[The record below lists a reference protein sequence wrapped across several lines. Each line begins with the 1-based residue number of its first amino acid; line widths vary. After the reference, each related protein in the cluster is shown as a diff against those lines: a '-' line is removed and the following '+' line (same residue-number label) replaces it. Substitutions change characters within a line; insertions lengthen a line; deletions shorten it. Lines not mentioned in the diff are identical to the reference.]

1 MATIKTDGKTFLEE
15 NEKRNATSSGMINFE
30 EDQREDLQQKFIED
44 APQQLNELNNPESLS
59 GHVLE
64 LQKLEDEIKMDQEKL
79 DRKKEQADRLSQ
91 QVIPEIMESMK
102 LKTIK
107 LRDGSAIEIKEIYSA
122 TIPVDKRDGAF
133 NWLRNNDLGDLIK
146 NEITVSFGRNEDN
159 KAREYANLAESN
171 GYQPQQK
178 LKVEPMT
185 LKALYRERVEKD
197 LDLPSEHFNLFKGN
211 KTKIT
216 RSK

>member
-1 MATIKTDGKTFLEE
+1 MS
-15 NEKRNATSSGMINFE
+15 NESLQQQFE
-30 EDQREDLQQKFIED
+30 EDS
-44 APQQLNELNNPESLS
+44 PQQVNKLEGIRSLS
-59 GHVLE
+59 NYVVR
-64 LQKLEDEIKMDQEKL
+64 LQSLEDEVKTMEENLKK
-79 DRKKEQADRLSQ
+79 KKEAADKISQ
-91 QVIPEIMESMK
+91 QVIPEIMEEMKMKTMK
-102 LKTIK
+102 LQ
-107 LRDGSAIEIKEIYSA
+107 DGSGIEIKKIYGA
-122 TIPVDKRDGAF
+122 TIPIDKKEGAF

-159 KAREYANLAESN
+159 KASDYANLAESN
-171 GYQPQQK
+171 GYQPVQK

-185 LKALYRERVEKD
+185 LKALYRERTEKE

>member
-1 MATIKTDGKTFLEE
+1 MTQWIAAIARGHNSGVCLLKDGEMVFSIEE
-15 NEKRNATSSGMINFE
+15 ER
-30 EDQREDLQQKFIED
+30 
-44 APQQLNELNNPESLS
+44 LS
-59 GHVLE
+59 
-64 LQKLEDEIKMDQEKL
+64 
-79 DRKKEQADRLSQ
+79 RKKQQADKLSQ
-91 QVIPEIMESMK
+91 QVIPEIMDSMK
-102 LKTIK
+102 LKTMK

-122 TIPVDKRDGAF
+122 TIPIDKKEGAF

-159 KAREYANLAESN
+159 KASDYANLAESN
-171 GYQPQQK
+171 GYQPVQK

-185 LKALYRERVEKD
+185 LKALFRERVEKD

-216 RSK
+216 RNK

>member
-1 MATIKTDGKTFLEE
+1 MFKKTTSQSMT
-15 NEKRNATSSGMINFE
+15 ATSFNNPIDE
-30 EDQREDLQQKFIED
+30 LQQMFVED
-44 APQQLNELNNPESLS
+44 APQQVNELNNAETLS
-59 GHVLE
+59 SHVLE
-64 LQKLEDEIKMDQEKL
+64 LQKLEDEIKMDEERLSQ
-79 DRKKEQADRLSQ
+79 KKAQADKLSQ
-91 QVIPEIMESMK
+91 QVIPEIMDSMK
-102 LKTIK
+102 LKTMK
-107 LRDGSAIEIKEIYSA
+107 LKDGSAIEVKEIYSA
-122 TIPVDKRDGAF
+122 TIPLDKREGAF

-159 KAREYANLAESN
+159 KASEYANLAESN
-171 GYQPQQK
+171 GYQPVQK

-185 LKALYRERVEKD
+185 LKALYRERVEKE